1 MYVGRNIEIRR
12 KRFGRLKKK
21 YYICI
26 NMENTIEKQNTI
38 IVRMMREE
46 KVISANEI
54 TAEAANEMKDFITEI
69 FTNKTGGLTIILE
82 VRLFNK
88 ETEDTDAA
96 E

>member
-1 MYVGRNIEIRR
+1 
-12 KRFGRLKKK
+12 
-21 YYICI
+21 
-26 NMENTIEKQNTI
+26 MENTIEKQNTI

-46 KVISANEI
+46 RVISANEI
-54 TAEAANEMKDFITEI
+54 TADAANEMKDFITEI
-69 FTNKTGGLTIILE
+69 FTNESGGLTIILE

>member
-1 MYVGRNIEIRR
+1 
-12 KRFGRLKKK
+12 
-21 YYICI
+21 
-26 NMENTIEKQNTI
+26 MENTIEKQNTI